1 MKAVAD
7 LQVSTDG
14 GKTWKGGLRRQ
25 DYNFFEQSGGFGTAK
40 VDVKVVSN
48 AGSAVVVKNVPVT
61 AGAVVTG
68 PSNF

>member
-1 MKAVAD
+1 M
-7 LQVSTDG
+7 
-14 GKTWKGGLRRQ
+14 RRQ
-25 DYNFFEQSGGFGTAK
+25 DYNFFEQSGGFGTAR